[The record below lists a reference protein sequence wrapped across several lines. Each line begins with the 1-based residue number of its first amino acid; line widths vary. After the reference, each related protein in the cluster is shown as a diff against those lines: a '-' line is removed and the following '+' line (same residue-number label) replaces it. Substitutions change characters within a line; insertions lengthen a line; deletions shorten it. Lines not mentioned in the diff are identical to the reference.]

1 MYEMLPLPVS
11 PKNVGKKKAPT
22 INKDG
27 DTREGLFDVSNMT
40 KAMDVFWSTLEDFIP
55 EGKHWDDLTKT
66 EQHHI
71 KDQYRFAFLRPGE
84 YQAIT
89 GIGGKMGQMY

>member
-1 MYEMLPLPVS
+1 MFDMLPLPVS
-11 PKNVGKKKAPT
+11 SKNVGKKKPPV

-27 DTREGLFDVSNMT
+27 DTREGMFDVSNMT

-55 EGKHWDDLTKT
+55 EGKHWDDLTEA
-66 EQHHI
+66 EQELI
-71 KDQYRFAFLRPGE
+71 RTKYRFAFLRPGE

-89 GIGGKMGQMY
+89 GIGGNNGTMY